1 MLLAE
6 CVSCA
11 FLDVLT
17 HAWLILHVFCIL
29 QHLENQ
35 VLYINTYLCF
45 FKLFV
50 VVAFCLYFALQTWPE
65 VLSSSVAIFKPCS
78 LSICRTTRFSYR
90 SGVNRSRCKER
101 PAHLDPWRRA
111 QQSYQE
117 YASFLVDFSY
127 LLKTVLRLKF

>member
-1 MLLAE
+1 MCKLCIFRCFDLCMTYFA
-6 CVSCA
+6 CV
-11 FLDVLT
+11 
-17 HAWLILHVFCIL
+17 LHFTALRNSSIV
-29 QHLENQ
+29 HK
-35 VLYINTYLCF
+35 YIFVF

-50 VVAFCLYFALQTWPE
+50 VVAFCLYFTLQTWPE

-127 LLKTVLRLKF
+127 LLKMVLRLKF

>member
-1 MLLAE
+1 MCKLCIFRCFDSCMTYFA
-6 CVSCA
+6 CV
-11 FLDVLT
+11 
-17 HAWLILHVFCIL
+17 LHFTALRKSSIV
-29 QHLENQ
+29 HK
-35 VLYINTYLCF
+35 YIFVF

-50 VVAFCLYFALQTWPE
+50 VVAFCLYFTLQTWPE

-127 LLKTVLRLKF
+127 LLKMVLRLKF

>member
-1 MLLAE
+1 MCKLCIFRCFDSCMTYFA
-6 CVSCA
+6 CV
-11 FLDVLT
+11 
-17 HAWLILHVFCIL
+17 LHFTALRNSSIV
-29 QHLENQ
+29 HK
-35 VLYINTYLCF
+35 YIFVF

-127 LLKTVLRLKF
+127 LLKMVLRLKF

>member
-1 MLLAE
+1 MCKLCIFRCFDSCMTYFA
-6 CVSCA
+6 CV
-11 FLDVLT
+11 
-17 HAWLILHVFCIL
+17 LHFTALRNSSIV
-29 QHLENQ
+29 HK
-35 VLYINTYLCF
+35 YIFVF

-50 VVAFCLYFALQTWPE
+50 VVAFCLYFTLQTWPE

-127 LLKTVLRLKF
+127 LLKMVLRLKF